1 MIFYNVQDTHK
12 IKKSSQKLRRHKNI
26 LWIKSIHYNST
37 PKDPKASFKFTGVF
51 ASLFVTA
58 PITFAAFRIIAA
70 LLRFPCAL
78 LKPFTISVI
87 LMPFVKHLSDGG

>member
-51 ASLFVTA
+51 ASFFA
-58 PITFAAFRIIAA
+58 PIALTAFRIIAA
-70 LLRFPCAL
+70 LLRLPCAL